1 MTKRTSHK
9 PQKNWRR
16 IVGMLAVF
24 AVILGGLTM
33 AQPRQARAVCETP
46 ASAIATLGLWLAD
59 SLGLLGDFGGAL
71 QDYLIADVETGQDE
85 IEKRID
91 DFDYHTRQ
99 GWGEWWQGN
108 NGALQNMRDQSK
120 QLSTATMDETR
131 MRGSMM
137 DADASAEREADIQ
150 KVANDVNN
158 DNDIALNAC
167 TADSVLGG
175 GGDGSGG
182 GSSRPGSCSF
192 NGMNVANGWRGSF
205 SDACSNAPRTRGFR
219 ECCDGTVYTHYT
231 SICGQDQPDVQA
243 NCSTGSTSGESG
255 NAGMVFSV
263 EASNDVTRALA
274 KDASTRAVAAKDTPE
289 SFGIPAVIKDKWEKS
304 MVYCDPDAN
313 GGTMPCPAGTDP
325 ELINK
330 DIEVGSALLWG
341 DSMTIDINDEK
352 FATMMQDAERAFVDQ
367 TPAAAIPENML
378 NQPPAIKQFNMTR
391 STAARKQA
399 VHAVIGGLMG
409 TRVARP
415 DIEPMT
421 EVQDIRKSA
430 GVPDANT
437 TDKPSVH
444 EITQAL
450 FQERYTKPEFVTQI
464 VQDPEQLVK
473 ENLDIQSGYLMQWN
487 MMYKNMEKLAVMYAS
502 EFAQDLED
510 SEPDFVANRGT
521 DPFDGSRFTVD
532 SDNDGEIEECEIVEF
547 EIPENPWGCGSGYS
561 GGVSDGAYAGQ
572 FSGSLMVPVDSN
584 YVTSN
589 YGPRN
594 CSQCAS
600 NFHKGID
607 FRAAIGDPVY
617 ASADGMVVIANND
630 PSSSFGKYVK
640 IDHGSGIQTLYAH
653 LSQLL
658 VGPNEIVTRGQ
669 LIGYA
674 GNTSGTANLAPHL
687 HFVVYNNGQKVDPN
701 LYLDRNSVP
710 APAQGGGSGGSDG
723 FTGDCSFD
731 LSAIGDL
738 DICGWPTGP
747 STGTVSPNLTAFL
760 QGYEKLSL
768 TPYYDFKGQSICYG
782 HLITGNENPPIPIP
796 ATQAFCDQL
805 YQQDLN
811 RFASYVRNATNH
823 CPNLTQNQFDALF
836 SFAYNLGSFRG
847 SVGTAVNSCDINGA
861 LAAAQQYNQAGG
873 EVLQGLVDRRAQ
885 EQVIGN
891 LDRVRPIDCRGDI
904 GEDDA
909 DDHDD
914 HDH

>member
-289 SFGIPAVIKDKWEKS
+289 EKGIPAVIKDKWEKS

-532 SDNDGEIEECEIVEF
+532 SDNDGEIEECEIVNF
-547 EIPENPWGCGSGYS
+547 EIP
-561 GGVSDGAYAGQ
+561 
-572 FSGSLMVPVDSN
+572 
-584 YVTSN
+584 T
-589 YGPRN
+589 
-594 CSQCAS
+594 
-600 NFHKGID
+600 
-607 FRAAIGDPVY
+607 DPFETCV
-617 ASADGMVVIANND
+617 
-630 PSSSFGKYVK
+630 
-640 IDHGSGIQTLYAH
+640 
-653 LSQLL
+653 
-658 VGPNEIVTRGQ
+658 E
-669 LIGYA
+669 
-674 GNTSGTANLAPHL
+674 
-687 HFVVYNNGQKVDPN
+687 
-701 LYLDRNSVP
+701 
-710 APAQGGGSGGSDG
+710 GGSD
-723 FTGDCSFD
+723 
-731 LSAIGDL
+731 L
-738 DICGWPTGP
+738 DVSGWPTSP
-747 STGTVSPNLTAFL
+747 STGQISDAMR
-760 QGYEKLSL
+760 EKLKEFEGYSNV
-768 TPYYDFKGQSICYG
+768 PYWDFQQWSICYG
-782 HLITGNENPPIPIP
+782 NRLPEPYRPGISYSDAQCDALLSQQLSSFEN
-796 ATQAFCDQL
+796 
-805 YQQDLN
+805 
-811 RFASYVRNATNH
+811 YVRNATSH
-823 CPNLTQNQFDALF
+823 CTGMTQNQFDALV
-836 SFAYNLGSFRG
+836 SFTYNTGYNLTNGSG
-847 SVGTAVNSCDINGA
+847 MADLISACDFNGA
-861 LAAAQQYNQAGG
+861 AVKMQEYNIAGG
-873 EVLQGLVDRRAQ
+873 EVNSHLVQRRAAEAAIMTADTGGYTGGCVSDGLYCGAGATDPLCSSDWGSANSAVARCISQRDDASLYYCAKGVANILQ
-885 EQVIGN
+885 EMGYPVTRGN
-891 LDRVRPIDCRGDI
+891 ASDWDDGRMEANGWTKIDCQPSECPAGAVLHFDNNAGAVCGVTGSRGADCGHVEIVTETNGTRTYVSDEPRTNAGGSVPQNYTGAYIYTGPI
-904 GEDDA
+904 GPVGSIA
-909 DDHDD
+909 QQCIQ
-914 HDH
+914 